1 MDTAVDTSLEAHS
14 VQPSFIDHT
23 LYVYISVHTK
33 YRPKGVFPANAY
45 IIKGIYYCNNAE
57 LLTLPESLTIP
68 IY

>member
-1 MDTAVDTSLEAHS
+1 MDTAVDTSLEADS

-33 YRPKGVFPANAY
+33 YHPKGVFPASVY

-57 LLTLPESLTIP
+57 LLTLPESLTIHT
-68 IY
+68 Y